1 MQLNRLIKELS
12 QENILSPEIKT
23 CIVRILSR
31 RESRLML
38 PEEKARVK
46 IDKQLRNVG
55 WCIVSR
61 NEYLPN
67 STVAVKEA
75 LMVGN
80 TESDYL
86 LFIDGKAIAVV
97 EAKREENP
105 LGDDVKK
112 QAEDYAVSPQSWYAL
127 WFEKLIPLV
136 YMANGNKIYFKN
148 MLVEDSEYEELSQ
161 MHSPKKMLQMVGKK
175 SEYGVLP
182 LLEKRGLRDCQYN
195 AEIKFEESLKLGN
208 KKNLAVLATGSGK
221 TYLACL
227 ASYRLLNYTSTKRIL
242 FLVDR
247 NNLARQ
253 TETEFSLF
261 DRTENQMRM
270 GDLYTINRLKKETD
284 IKSDIVISTI
294 QKLFAVLTGQ
304 DIQESNE
311 DAEDEIAKND
321 EEKDNNEVVELGDDL
336 KLPPDYFQLIIV
348 DECHRSIYGKWKKV
362 LDYFSSATVLGLTA
376 TPTPEAYAYFN
387 NNIIE
392 QYTYDDSVVDGVNV
406 PPRIYR
412 IITDVTEHGGTI
424 EKGSKV
430 IETAKRSGKSETHN
444 AQTTVEYGSTEL
456 DRSIVNKSQI
466 REVLMAYKK
475 AIYEDLYPEREK
487 KWEYIP
493 KTLIFAK
500 SDSHATDIVEI
511 AKEVFKTEF
520 ENDELPE
527 NFVQKITY
535 SSGDSNALIRELRT
549 EKDFRIAVTVTLVAT
564 GTDVKPLEVVL
575 FMKDVHS
582 DVLYTQMKG
591 RGCRVISDDKLKEV
605 TPNADTKECYYIVD
619 AVGVTESEKNIP
631 KPGAGQGPK
640 RALSLEHL
648 LERLAHNEV
657 SDDNLML
664 LRDYCSTINRRYEE
678 SVLFSRHLDYFITN
692 YGFAPRKLANDI
704 NTAFAEGTLVEYIDP
719 SHDNTE
725 RMALIYC
732 LIGNLQAR
740 NKLLEMQRGYMVE
753 SDDRDKVLYAGFSK
767 ESARTYIE
775 NFEKYL
781 EDNKDSIEALRI
793 IYNSEDIVIT
803 HEMLIELRD
812 RLLAESRQYG
822 VYQIWKNYK
831 ILDEQGDV
839 EVLDG
844 KENVNALT
852 NLIQIVRYAYKKN
865 SKLTSLINGYAQRF
879 TLYCGQAQRVLT
891 EDQKDIMQQ
900 IAEYIINDGAIM
912 VMELNETDT
921 ELWKRAVKSFGGAAL
936 ASEIQTLSK
945 FILKVA

>member
-1 MQLNRLIKELS
+1 M
-12 QENILSPEIKT
+12 
-23 CIVRILSR
+23 
-31 RESRLML
+31 
-38 PEEKARVK
+38 K
-46 IDKQLRNVG
+46 IDKQLRNAG
-55 WCIVSR
+55 WDIISR

-67 STVAVKEA
+67 STTAVKEA

-86 LFIDGKAIAVV
+86 LFVDGKAIAVV

-105 LGDDVKK
+105 LGDEVKK

-161 MHSPKKMLQMVGKK
+161 MHSPKKMLQIIGKK
-175 SEYGVLP
+175 SEYGALP
-182 LLEKRGLRDCQYN
+182 LLEKRGLRDCQYK
-195 AEIKFEESLKLGN
+195 AETKLEESLKLGN

-227 ASYRLLNYTSTKRIL
+227 ASYRLLNYTQTKRIL
-242 FLVDR
+242 FLADR
-247 NNLARQ
+247 NNLAKQ
-253 TETEFSLF
+253 ALSEFSLF
-261 DRTENQMRM
+261 DRTENMQQM
-270 GDLYTINRLKKETD
+270 GNLYTIKRLRKEND
-284 IKSDIVISTI
+284 VNADIVISTI

-304 DIQESNE
+304 AIQDGNE
-311 DAEDEIAKND
+311 DEEDELAKKN
-321 EEKDNNEVVELGDDL
+321 EEKESKEVVELCNDL

-362 LDYFSSATVLGLTA
+362 LDYFSGATVLGLTA
-376 TPTPEAYAYFN
+376 TPTPEAYAFFN

-392 QYTYDDSVVDGVNV
+392 NYKYEDSIVDGVNV
-406 PPRIYR
+406 PSRIYR
-412 IITDVTEHGGTI
+412 IITDVTAHGGTI
-424 EKGSKV
+424 EQGAKV
-430 IETAKRSGKSETHN
+430 VETAKRTGKSETH
-444 AQTTVEYGSTEL
+444 AAPITVEYGSSEL
-456 DRSIVNKSQI
+456 DRSVVNKNQI
-466 REVLMAYKK
+466 REVLLAYKK
-475 AIYEDLYPEREK
+475 AIYEDLYPERDK
-487 KWEYIP
+487 KWEFIP

-500 SDSHATDIVEI
+500 DDNHAAEIVEI
-511 AKEVFKTEF
+511 AEDVFKTEF
-520 ENDELPE
+520 ENNTLPK
-527 NFVQKITY
+527 NYVQKITY
-535 SSGDSNALIRELRT
+535 TAGDSDALITDLRT
-549 EKDFRIAVTVTLVAT
+549 TKDFRIAVTVTLVAT

-591 RGCRVISDDKLKEV
+591 RGCRIISDDKLKEV

-619 AVGVTESEKNIP
+619 AVGVTESEKHIP
-631 KPGAGQGPK
+631 KPGVGPGPK
-640 RALSLEHL
+640 RPLSLEHL

-678 SVLFSRHLDYFITN
+678 SVLFGRHLDYFITS

-704 NTAFAEGTLVEYIDP
+704 NTAFAEGTLVEYISP
-719 SHDNTE
+719 SHDNTA

-753 SDDRDKVLYAGFSK
+753 SGDDDKVLYAGFSK
-767 ESARTYIE
+767 ESAKTYIE

-781 EDNKDSIEALRI
+781 DDNKDSIEALRI
-793 IYNSEDIVIT
+793 IYNSEDTLIT
-803 HEMLIELRD
+803 HEMLMELQD

-822 VYQIWKNYK
+822 AYQIWKNYK
-831 ILDEQGDV
+831 LLDEQGDV
-839 EVLDG
+839 EALDG
-844 KENVNALT
+844 KANVNALT

-865 SKLTSLINGYAQRF
+865 QKLTSLINGYAQRF
-879 TLYCGQAQRVLT
+879 SLYCGRAQRVLT

-900 IAEYIINDGAIM
+900 IAEYIINDGAIT

-921 ELWKRAVKSFGGAAL
+921 ELWKRAVKSFGGATL

>member
-1 MQLNRLIKELS
+1 M
-12 QENILSPEIKT
+12 P
-23 CIVRILSR
+23 
-31 RESRLML
+31 ML

-46 IDKQLRNVG
+46 IDKQLRNAG
-55 WCIVSR
+55 WDIVAR

-67 STVAVKEA
+67 STSAVKEA
-75 LMVGN
+75 LMGGN

-105 LGDDVKK
+105 LGDEVKK
-112 QAEDYAVSPQSWYAL
+112 QAEDYAVSPQDWYGL

-148 MLVEDSEYEELSQ
+148 MLVEDSDYEELSQ
-161 MHSPKKMLQMVGKK
+161 MHSPKKMLQIVGKK
-175 SEYGVLP
+175 SEYGALP
-182 LLEKRGLRDCQYN
+182 LIEKRGLRDCQYR
-195 AEIKFEESLKLGN
+195 AEVKFEKSLKMGN

-227 ASYRLLNYTSTKRIL
+227 ASYRLLNYTPTKRIL

-253 TETEFSLF
+253 TESEFSVF
-261 DRTENQMRM
+261 DRTEGQQKMRN
-270 GDLYTINRLKKETD
+270 LYTINRLKKEED
-284 IKSDIVISTI
+284 IKGDIVISTI
-294 QKLFAVLTGQ
+294 QKLFCVLTGQ
-304 DIQESNE
+304 EINDSDE
-311 DAEDEIAKND
+311 DAEDEKAKAD
-321 EEKDNNEVVELGDDL
+321 EEKDSKTVVDLGNDL

-362 LDYFSSATVLGLTA
+362 LDYFSEATVLGLTA

-387 NNIIE
+387 KNVIE
-392 QYTYDDSVVDGVNV
+392 EYTYDDSVVDGVNV
-406 PPRIYR
+406 PPRVYR
-412 IITDVTEHGGTI
+412 IITDITAHGGTI
-424 EKGSKV
+424 ENGAKITETSKR
-430 IETAKRSGKSETHN
+430 TGKSETID
-444 AQTTVEYGSTEL
+444 AGTSVEYGATEL
-456 DRSIVNKSQI
+456 DRSVVNKKQI
-466 REVLMAYKK
+466 KEVLMAYKK
-475 AIYEDLYPEREK
+475 AIYEDLYPSREQ

-500 SDSHATDIVEI
+500 SDPHANDIVEI
-511 AKEVFKTEF
+511 VEEVFKVEF
-520 ENDELPE
+520 ENGKLPK
-527 NFVQKITY
+527 NFVKKITY
-535 SSGDSNALIRELRT
+535 TAGDSNALIRDLRT

-619 AVGVTESEKNIP
+619 AVGVTESEKHIP
-631 KPGAGQGPK
+631 KPGPDGSGK
-640 RALSLEHL
+640 KNLSLEHL

-657 SDDNLML
+657 SDENLML
-664 LRDYCSTINRRYEE
+664 LRDYCSTINRQYEE
-678 SVLFSRHLDYFITN
+678 SVLFGRHLDYFITN
-692 YGFAPRKLANDI
+692 FGFAPRKLANDI
-704 NTAFAEGTLVEYIDP
+704 NTAFAQGTLAEYISP
-719 SHDNTE
+719 SHDNSM
-725 RMALIYC
+725 RMGMIYC

-740 NKLLEMQRGYMVE
+740 NKLLEMQRGYLVE
-753 SDDRDKVLYAGFSK
+753 TGDDDKVLYAGFSK
-767 ESARTYIE
+767 ETAKKYIE

-781 EDNKDSIEALRI
+781 EDHKDDIEALRI
-793 IYNSEDIVIT
+793 IYNSEDKVIT
-803 HEMLIELRD
+803 HDMLIELRD
-812 RLLAESRQYG
+812 RLLSESRQYG

-831 ILDEQGDV
+831 LLDEQGDV
-839 EVLDG
+839 EALDG
-844 KENVNALT
+844 KANVNVLT

-865 SKLTSLINGYAQRF
+865 QKLTSLINGYASRF
-879 TLYCGQAQRVLT
+879 SLYCGQNQRILT
-891 EDQKDIMQQ
+891 EEQKDIMQQ
-900 IAEYIINDGAIM
+900 IAEYIINDGAIT

-921 ELWKRAVKSFGGAAL
+921 ELWKKAVKSFGGKTL

>member
-1 MQLNRLIKELS
+1 
-12 QENILSPEIKT
+12 
-23 CIVRILSR
+23 
-31 RESRLML
+31 ML

-46 IDKQLRNVG
+46 IDKQLRNAG
-55 WCIVSR
+55 WDIISR

-67 STVAVKEA
+67 STTAVKEA

-86 LFIDGKAIAVV
+86 LFVDGKAIAVV

-105 LGDDVKK
+105 LGDEVKK

-148 MLVEDSEYEELSQ
+148 MLAEDSEYEELSQ
-161 MHSPKKMLQMVGKK
+161 MHSPKKMLQIIGKK
-175 SEYGVLP
+175 SEYGALP
-182 LLEKRGLRDCQYN
+182 LLEKRGLRDCQYK
-195 AEIKFEESLKLGN
+195 AETKLEESLKLGN

-227 ASYRLLNYTSTKRIL
+227 ASYRLLNYTQTKRIL
-242 FLVDR
+242 FLADR
-247 NNLARQ
+247 NNLAKQ
-253 TETEFSLF
+253 ALSEFSLF
-261 DRTENQMRM
+261 DRTENMQQM
-270 GDLYTINRLKKETD
+270 GNLYTIKRLRKEND
-284 IKSDIVISTI
+284 VNADIVISTI

-304 DIQESNE
+304 AIQDGNE
-311 DAEDEIAKND
+311 DEEDELAKKN
-321 EEKDNNEVVELGDDL
+321 EEKESKEVVELCNDL

-362 LDYFSSATVLGLTA
+362 LDYFSGATVLGLTA
-376 TPTPEAYAYFN
+376 TPTPEAYAFFN

-392 QYTYDDSVVDGVNV
+392 NYKYEDSIVDGVNV
-406 PPRIYR
+406 PSRIYR
-412 IITDVTEHGGTI
+412 IITDVTAHGGTI
-424 EKGSKV
+424 EQGAKV
-430 IETAKRSGKSETHN
+430 VETAKRTGKSETH
-444 AQTTVEYGSTEL
+444 AAPITVEYGSSEL
-456 DRSIVNKSQI
+456 DRSVVNKNQI
-466 REVLMAYKK
+466 REVLLAYKK
-475 AIYEDLYPEREK
+475 AIYEDLYPERDK
-487 KWEYIP
+487 KWEFIP

-500 SDSHATDIVEI
+500 DDNHAAEIVEI
-511 AKEVFKTEF
+511 AEDVFKTEF
-520 ENDELPE
+520 ENNTLPK
-527 NFVQKITY
+527 NYVQKITY
-535 SSGDSNALIRELRT
+535 TAGDSDALITDLRT
-549 EKDFRIAVTVTLVAT
+549 TKDFRIAVTVTLVAT

-591 RGCRVISDDKLKEV
+591 RGCRIISDDKLKEV

-619 AVGVTESEKNIP
+619 AVGVTESEKHIP
-631 KPGAGQGPK
+631 KPGVGPGPK
-640 RALSLEHL
+640 RPLSLEHL

-678 SVLFSRHLDYFITN
+678 SVLFGRHLDYFITS

-704 NTAFAEGTLVEYIDP
+704 NTAFAEGTLVEYISP
-719 SHDNTE
+719 SHDNTA

-753 SDDRDKVLYAGFSK
+753 SGDDDKVLYAGFSK
-767 ESARTYIE
+767 ESAKTYIE

-781 EDNKDSIEALRI
+781 DDNKDSIEALRI
-793 IYNSEDIVIT
+793 IYNSEDTLIT
-803 HEMLIELRD
+803 HEMLMELQD

-822 VYQIWKNYK
+822 AYQIWKNYK
-831 ILDEQGDV
+831 LLDEQGDV
-839 EVLDG
+839 EALDG
-844 KENVNALT
+844 KANVNALT

-865 SKLTSLINGYAQRF
+865 QKLTSLINGYAQRF
-879 TLYCGQAQRVLT
+879 SLYCGRAQRVLT

-900 IAEYIINDGAIM
+900 IAEYIINDGAIT

-921 ELWKRAVKSFGGAAL
+921 ELWKRAVKSFGGATL

>member
-1 MQLNRLIKELS
+1 
-12 QENILSPEIKT
+12 
-23 CIVRILSR
+23 
-31 RESRLML
+31 ML

-46 IDKQLRNVG
+46 IDKQLRNAG
-55 WCIVSR
+55 WDIISR

-67 STVAVKEA
+67 STTAVKEA

-86 LFIDGKAIAVV
+86 LFVDGKAIAVV

-105 LGDDVKK
+105 LGDEVKK

-161 MHSPKKMLQMVGKK
+161 MHSPKKMLQIIGKK
-175 SEYGVLP
+175 SEYGALP
-182 LLEKRGLRDCQYN
+182 LLEKRGLRDCQYK
-195 AEIKFEESLKLGN
+195 AETKLEESLKLGN

-227 ASYRLLNYTSTKRIL
+227 ASYRLLNYTQTKRIL
-242 FLVDR
+242 FLADR
-247 NNLARQ
+247 NNLAKQ
-253 TETEFSLF
+253 ALSEFSLF
-261 DRTENQMRM
+261 DRTENMQQM
-270 GDLYTINRLKKETD
+270 GNLYTIKRLRKEND
-284 IKSDIVISTI
+284 VNADIVISTI

-304 DIQESNE
+304 AIQDGNE
-311 DAEDEIAKND
+311 DEEDELAKKN
-321 EEKDNNEVVELGDDL
+321 EEKESKEVVELCNDL

-362 LDYFSSATVLGLTA
+362 LDYFSGATVLGLTA
-376 TPTPEAYAYFN
+376 TPTPEAYAFFN

-392 QYTYDDSVVDGVNV
+392 NYKYEDSIVDGVNV
-406 PPRIYR
+406 PSRIYR
-412 IITDVTEHGGTI
+412 IITDVTAHGGTI
-424 EKGSKV
+424 EQGAKV
-430 IETAKRSGKSETHN
+430 VETAKRTGKSETH
-444 AQTTVEYGSTEL
+444 AAPITVEYGSSEL
-456 DRSIVNKSQI
+456 DRSVVNKNQI
-466 REVLMAYKK
+466 REVLLAYKK
-475 AIYEDLYPEREK
+475 AIYEDLYPERDK
-487 KWEYIP
+487 KWEFIP

-500 SDSHATDIVEI
+500 DDNHAAEIVEI
-511 AKEVFKTEF
+511 AEDVFKTEF
-520 ENDELPE
+520 ENNTLPK
-527 NFVQKITY
+527 NYVQKITY
-535 SSGDSNALIRELRT
+535 TAGDSDALITDLRT
-549 EKDFRIAVTVTLVAT
+549 TKDFRIAVTVTLVAT

-591 RGCRVISDDKLKEV
+591 RGCRIISDDKLKEV

-619 AVGVTESEKNIP
+619 AVGVTESEKHIP
-631 KPGAGQGPK
+631 KPGVGPGPK
-640 RALSLEHL
+640 RPLSLEHL

-678 SVLFSRHLDYFITN
+678 SVLFGRHLDYFITS

-704 NTAFAEGTLVEYIDP
+704 NTAFTEGTLVEYISP
-719 SHDNTE
+719 SHDNTA

-753 SDDRDKVLYAGFSK
+753 SGDDDKVLYAGFSK
-767 ESARTYIE
+767 ESAKTYIE

-781 EDNKDSIEALRI
+781 DDNKDSIEALRI
-793 IYNSEDIVIT
+793 IYNSEDTLIT
-803 HEMLIELRD
+803 HEMLMELQD

-822 VYQIWKNYK
+822 AYQIWKNYK
-831 ILDEQGDV
+831 LLDEQGDV
-839 EVLDG
+839 EALDG
-844 KENVNALT
+844 KANVNALT

-865 SKLTSLINGYAQRF
+865 QKLTSLINGYAQRF
-879 TLYCGQAQRVLT
+879 SLYCGRAQRVLT

-900 IAEYIINDGAIM
+900 IAEYIINDGAIT

-921 ELWKRAVKSFGGAAL
+921 ELWKRAVKSFGGATL

>member
-1 MQLNRLIKELS
+1 MVVKSRKEDA
-12 QENILSPEIKT
+12 
-23 CIVRILSR
+23 
-31 RESRLML
+31 ML

-46 IDKQLRNVG
+46 IDKQLRNAG
-55 WCIVSR
+55 WDIISR

-67 STVAVKEA
+67 STTAVKEA

-86 LFIDGKAIAVV
+86 LFVDGKAIAVV

-105 LGDDVKK
+105 LGDEVKK

-161 MHSPKKMLQMVGKK
+161 MHSPKKMLQIIGKK
-175 SEYGVLP
+175 SEYGALP
-182 LLEKRGLRDCQYN
+182 LLEKRGLRDCQYK
-195 AEIKFEESLKLGN
+195 AETKLEESLKLGN

-227 ASYRLLNYTSTKRIL
+227 ASYRLLNYTQTKRIL
-242 FLVDR
+242 FLADR
-247 NNLARQ
+247 NNLAKQ
-253 TETEFSLF
+253 ALSEFSLF
-261 DRTENQMRM
+261 DRTENMQQM
-270 GDLYTINRLKKETD
+270 GNLYTIKRLRKEND
-284 IKSDIVISTI
+284 VNADIVISTI

-304 DIQESNE
+304 AIQDGNE
-311 DAEDEIAKND
+311 DEEDELAKKN
-321 EEKDNNEVVELGDDL
+321 EEKESKEVVELCNDL

-362 LDYFSSATVLGLTA
+362 LDYFSGATVLGLTA
-376 TPTPEAYAYFN
+376 TPTPEAYAFFN

-392 QYTYDDSVVDGVNV
+392 NYKYEDSIVDGVNV
-406 PPRIYR
+406 PSRIYR
-412 IITDVTEHGGTI
+412 IITDVTAHGGTI
-424 EKGSKV
+424 EQGAKV
-430 IETAKRSGKSETHN
+430 VETAKRTGKSETH
-444 AQTTVEYGSTEL
+444 AAPITVEYGSSEL
-456 DRSIVNKSQI
+456 DRSVVNKNQI
-466 REVLMAYKK
+466 REVLLAYKK
-475 AIYEDLYPEREK
+475 AIYEDLYPERDK
-487 KWEYIP
+487 KWEFIP

-500 SDSHATDIVEI
+500 DDNHAAEIVEI
-511 AKEVFKTEF
+511 AEDVFKTEF
-520 ENDELPE
+520 ENNTLPK
-527 NFVQKITY
+527 NYVQKITY
-535 SSGDSNALIRELRT
+535 TAGDSDALITDLRT
-549 EKDFRIAVTVTLVAT
+549 TKDFRIAVTVTLVAT

-591 RGCRVISDDKLKEV
+591 RGCRIISDDKLKEV

-619 AVGVTESEKNIP
+619 AVGVTESEKHIP
-631 KPGAGQGPK
+631 KPGVGPGPK
-640 RALSLEHL
+640 RPLSLEHL

-678 SVLFSRHLDYFITN
+678 SVLFGRHLDYFITS

-704 NTAFAEGTLVEYIDP
+704 NTAFAEGTLVEYISP
-719 SHDNTE
+719 SHDNTA

-753 SDDRDKVLYAGFSK
+753 SGDDDKVLYAGFSK
-767 ESARTYIE
+767 ESAKTYIE

-781 EDNKDSIEALRI
+781 DDNKDSIEALRI
-793 IYNSEDIVIT
+793 IYNSEDTLIT
-803 HEMLIELRD
+803 HEMLMELQD

-822 VYQIWKNYK
+822 AYQIWKNYK
-831 ILDEQGDV
+831 QVLSMDMHRDSACIVVARSVYLQKTRRILCSKLQNTSLMMV
-839 EVLDG
+839 QLLLWNLM
-844 KENVNALT
+844 K
-852 NLIQIVRYAYKKN
+852 LIQNYGREQ
-865 SKLTSLINGYAQRF
+865 L
-879 TLYCGQAQRVLT
+879 RVLVVLHWLVRFRRF
-891 EDQKDIMQQ
+891 QNL
-900 IAEYIINDGAIM
+900 Y
-912 VMELNETDT
+912 
-921 ELWKRAVKSFGGAAL
+921 
-936 ASEIQTLSK
+936 
-945 FILKVA
+945 

>member
-1 MQLNRLIKELS
+1 M
-12 QENILSPEIKT
+12 P
-23 CIVRILSR
+23 
-31 RESRLML
+31 ML

-46 IDKQLRNVG
+46 IDKQLRNAG
-55 WCIVSR
+55 WDIVSR

-67 STVAVKEA
+67 STSAIKEA
-75 LMVGN
+75 LMGGN

-105 LGDDVKK
+105 LGDVVKK
-112 QAEDYAVSPQSWYAL
+112 QAEDYAVSPQDWYGL

-148 MLVEDSEYEELSQ
+148 MLVEDADYEELPQ
-161 MHSPKKMLQMVGKK
+161 MHSPKKMLQIVGKT
-175 SEYGVLP
+175 SEYGALP
-182 LLEKRGLRDCQYN
+182 LIEKRGLRDCQYR
-195 AEIKFEESLKLGN
+195 AEVKFEESLKMGN

-227 ASYRLLNYTSTKRIL
+227 ASYRLLNYTPTKRIL

-253 TETEFSLF
+253 TESEFSVF
-261 DRTENQMRM
+261 DRTEGQQKM
-270 GDLYTINRLKKETD
+270 GNLYTINRLKKEED
-284 IKSDIVISTI
+284 IKGDIVISTI
-294 QKLFAVLTGQ
+294 QKLFCVLTGQ
-304 DIQESNE
+304 EVNDSDE
-311 DAEDEIAKND
+311 DAEDEKAKAD
-321 EEKDNNEVVELGDDL
+321 EEKDSKTVIDLGNDL

-362 LDYFSSATVLGLTA
+362 LDYFSGATVLGLTA

-387 NNIIE
+387 KNVIE
-392 QYTYDDSVVDGVNV
+392 EYTYDDSVVDGVNV

-412 IITDVTEHGGTI
+412 IITDVTAHGGTI
-424 EKGSKV
+424 EKGTKITETSKR
-430 IETAKRSGKSETHN
+430 TGKSETID
-444 AQTTVEYGSTEL
+444 AGVSVEYGAAEL
-456 DRSIVNKSQI
+456 DRSVVNKKQI
-466 REVLMAYKK
+466 KEVLMAYKK
-475 AIYEDLYPEREK
+475 AIYEDLYPSREQ

-500 SDSHATDIVEI
+500 DDNHATEIVDI
-511 AKEVFKTEF
+511 AKDVFKSEF
-520 ENDELPE
+520 ENDAIPE
-527 NFVQKITY
+527 KFVQKITY
-535 SSGDSNALIRELRT
+535 SAGDSNALIRDLRT

-582 DVLYTQMKG
+582 DILYTQMKG

-619 AVGVTESEKNIP
+619 AVGVTESEKHIP
-631 KPGAGQGPK
+631 KPGPDGPGK
-640 RALSLEHL
+640 KNLSLEHL

-657 SDDNLML
+657 SDENLML

-678 SVLFSRHLDYFITN
+678 SVLFGRHLDYFITN
-692 YGFAPRKLANDI
+692 FGFAPRKLANDI
-704 NTAFAEGTLVEYIDP
+704 NTAFTQGTLVEYISP
-719 SHDNTE
+719 SHDNSM
-725 RMALIYC
+725 RMGLIYC

-740 NKLLEMQRGYMVE
+740 NKLLEMQRGYLVE
-753 SDDRDKVLYAGFSK
+753 TGDDDKVLYAGFSK
-767 ESARTYIE
+767 ETAKTYIE

-781 EDNKDSIEALRI
+781 EDHKDDIEALRI
-793 IYNSEDIVIT
+793 IYNSEDKVIT
-803 HEMLIELRD
+803 HDMLMELRD
-812 RLLAESRQYG
+812 RLLSESRQYG

-831 ILDEQGDV
+831 LLDEQGDV

-844 KENVNALT
+844 KVNVNALT
-852 NLIQIVRYAYKKN
+852 NLIQIVRYAYKK
-865 SKLTSLINGYAQRF
+865 SQKLTSLINGYASRF
-879 TLYCGQAQRVLT
+879 SLYCGQNQRILT
-891 EDQKDIMQQ
+891 EEQKDIMQQ
-900 IAEYIINDGAIM
+900 IAEYIINDGAIT

-921 ELWKRAVKSFGGAAL
+921 ELWKKAVKSFGGKTL

>member
-1 MQLNRLIKELS
+1 M
-12 QENILSPEIKT
+12 P
-23 CIVRILSR
+23 
-31 RESRLML
+31 ML

-46 IDKQLRNVG
+46 IDKQLRNAG
-55 WCIVSR
+55 WDIVAR

-67 STVAVKEA
+67 STSAVKEA
-75 LMVGN
+75 LMGGN

-105 LGDDVKK
+105 LGDEVKK
-112 QAEDYAVSPQSWYAL
+112 QAEDYAVSPQDWYGV

-148 MLVEDSEYEELSQ
+148 MLVENSDYEELSQ
-161 MHSPKKMLQMVGKK
+161 MHSPKKMLQIIGKK
-175 SEYGVLP
+175 SEYGALP
-182 LLEKRGLRDCQYN
+182 LIEKRGLRACQYR
-195 AEIKFEESLKLGN
+195 AEVKFEESLKMGN

-227 ASYRLLNYTSTKRIL
+227 AAYRLLNYTSTKRIL

-253 TETEFSLF
+253 TESEFSVF
-261 DRTENQMRM
+261 DRTEGQQKM
-270 GDLYTINRLKKETD
+270 GNLYTINRLKKEED
-284 IKSDIVISTI
+284 IKGDIVISTI
-294 QKLFAVLTGQ
+294 QKLFCVLTGQ
-304 DIQESNE
+304 EINDSDE
-311 DAEDEIAKND
+311 DAEDEKAKAD
-321 EEKDNNEVVELGDDL
+321 EEKDSKTVVDLGNDL

-362 LDYFSSATVLGLTA
+362 LDYFSGATVLGLTA

-387 NNIIE
+387 KNVIE
-392 QYTYDDSVVDGVNV
+392 EYTYDDSVVDGVNV
-406 PPRIYR
+406 PPRVYR
-412 IITDVTEHGGTI
+412 IITDITAHGGTI
-424 EKGSKV
+424 ENGAKITETSKR
-430 IETAKRSGKSETHN
+430 TGKSETID
-444 AQTTVEYGSTEL
+444 AGSSVEYGASEL
-456 DRSIVNKSQI
+456 DRSVVNKKQI
-466 REVLMAYKK
+466 KEVLMAYKK
-475 AIYEDLYPEREK
+475 ALYEDLYPSRER

-500 SDSHATDIVEI
+500 SDPHANDIVEI
-511 AKEVFKTEF
+511 VEEVFKVEF
-520 ENDELPE
+520 ENGKLPK
-527 NFVQKITY
+527 NFVKKITY
-535 SSGDSNALIRELRT
+535 TAGDSNALIRDLRT

-619 AVGVTESEKNIP
+619 AVGVTESEKHIP
-631 KPGAGQGPK
+631 KPGPDGSGK
-640 RALSLEHL
+640 KNLSLEHL

-657 SDDNLML
+657 SDENLML

-678 SVLFSRHLDYFITN
+678 SVLFGRHLDYFITN
-692 YGFAPRKLANDI
+692 FGFAPRKLANDI
-704 NTAFAEGTLVEYIDP
+704 NTAFAQGTLVEYISP
-719 SHDNTE
+719 SHDNSM
-725 RMALIYC
+725 RMGLIYC

-740 NKLLEMQRGYMVE
+740 NKLLEMQRGYLVE
-753 SDDRDKVLYAGFSK
+753 TGDDDKVLYAGFSK
-767 ESARTYIE
+767 ETAKKYIE

-781 EDNKDSIEALRI
+781 EDHKDDIEALRI
-793 IYNSEDIVIT
+793 IYNSEDKVIT
-803 HEMLIELRD
+803 HDMLMELRD
-812 RLLAESRQYG
+812 RLLSESRQYG

-831 ILDEQGDV
+831 LLDEQGDV

-844 KENVNALT
+844 KANVNALT

-865 SKLTSLINGYAQRF
+865 QKLTSLINGYASRF
-879 TLYCGQAQRVLT
+879 ALYCGQNQRILT
-891 EDQKDIMQQ
+891 EDQKEIMKQ
-900 IAEYIINDGAIM
+900 IAEYIINDGAIT

-921 ELWKRAVKSFGGAAL
+921 ELWKKAVKSIGGKEL
-936 ASEIQTLSK
+936 STEIQKLSK
-945 FILKVA
+945 LILKVA

>member
-1 MQLNRLIKELS
+1 MVVKSRKEDA
-12 QENILSPEIKT
+12 
-23 CIVRILSR
+23 
-31 RESRLML
+31 ML

-46 IDKQLRNVG
+46 IDKQLRNAG
-55 WCIVSR
+55 WDIISR

-67 STVAVKEA
+67 STTAVKEA

-86 LFIDGKAIAVV
+86 LFVDGKAIAVV

-105 LGDDVKK
+105 LGDEVKK

-161 MHSPKKMLQMVGKK
+161 MHSPKKMLQIIGKK
-175 SEYGVLP
+175 SEYGALP
-182 LLEKRGLRDCQYN
+182 LLEKRGLRDCQYK
-195 AEIKFEESLKLGN
+195 AETKLEESLKLGN

-227 ASYRLLNYTSTKRIL
+227 ASYRLLNYTQTKRIL
-242 FLVDR
+242 FLADR
-247 NNLARQ
+247 NNLAKQ
-253 TETEFSLF
+253 ALSEFSLF
-261 DRTENQMRM
+261 DRTENMQQM
-270 GDLYTINRLKKETD
+270 GNLYTIKRLRKEND
-284 IKSDIVISTI
+284 VNADIVISTI

-304 DIQESNE
+304 AIQDGNE
-311 DAEDEIAKND
+311 DEEDELAKKN
-321 EEKDNNEVVELGDDL
+321 EEKESKEVVELCNDL

-362 LDYFSSATVLGLTA
+362 LDYFSGATVLGLTA
-376 TPTPEAYAYFN
+376 TPTPEAYAFFN

-392 QYTYDDSVVDGVNV
+392 NYKYEDSIVDGVNV
-406 PPRIYR
+406 PSRIYR
-412 IITDVTEHGGTI
+412 IITDVTAHGGTI
-424 EKGSKV
+424 EQGAKV
-430 IETAKRSGKSETHN
+430 VETAKRTGKSETH
-444 AQTTVEYGSTEL
+444 AAPITVEYGSSEL
-456 DRSIVNKSQI
+456 DRSVVNKNQI
-466 REVLMAYKK
+466 REVLLAYKK
-475 AIYEDLYPEREK
+475 AIYEDLYPERDK
-487 KWEYIP
+487 KWEFIP

-500 SDSHATDIVEI
+500 DDNHAAEIVEI
-511 AKEVFKTEF
+511 AEDVFKTEF
-520 ENDELPE
+520 ENNTLPKDY
-527 NFVQKITY
+527 VQKITY
-535 SSGDSNALIRELRT
+535 TAGDSDALITDLRT
-549 EKDFRIAVTVTLVAT
+549 TKDFRIAVTVTLVAT

-591 RGCRVISDDKLKEV
+591 RGCRIISDDKLKEV

-619 AVGVTESEKNIP
+619 AVGVTESEKHIP
-631 KPGAGQGPK
+631 KPGVGPGPK
-640 RALSLEHL
+640 RPLSLEHL

-678 SVLFSRHLDYFITN
+678 SVLFGRHLDYFITS

-704 NTAFAEGTLVEYIDP
+704 NTAFAEGTLVEYISP
-719 SHDNTE
+719 SHDNTA

-753 SDDRDKVLYAGFSK
+753 SGDDDKVLYAGFSK
-767 ESARTYIE
+767 ESAKTYIE

-781 EDNKDSIEALRI
+781 DDNKDSIEALRI
-793 IYNSEDIVIT
+793 IYNSEDTLIT
-803 HEMLIELRD
+803 HEMLMELQD

-822 VYQIWKNYK
+822 AYQIWKNYK
-831 ILDEQGDV
+831 LLDEQGDV
-839 EVLDG
+839 EALDG
-844 KENVNALT
+844 KANVNALT

-865 SKLTSLINGYAQRF
+865 QKLTSLINGYAQRF
-879 TLYCGQAQRVLT
+879 SLYCGRAQRVLT

-900 IAEYIINDGAIM
+900 IAEYIINDGAIT

-921 ELWKRAVKSFGGAAL
+921 ELWKRAVKSFGGATL